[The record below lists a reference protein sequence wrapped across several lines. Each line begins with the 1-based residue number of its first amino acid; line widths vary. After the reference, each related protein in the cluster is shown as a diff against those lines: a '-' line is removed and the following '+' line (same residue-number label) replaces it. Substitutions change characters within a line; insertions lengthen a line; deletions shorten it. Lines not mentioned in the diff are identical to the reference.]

1 MPEMHFLVR
10 WPDGTRLQA
19 YSPSSTVRDALRVG
33 HPYPVA
39 EFVALS
45 RAALEHAS
53 ERVAQRY
60 GFGCGHAATQIRDI
74 ERIARRFDEPSQTV
88 IVEGF
93 FPPDDPNSGAF
104 R

>member
-1 MPEMHFLVR
+1 MPEVHFKVR
-10 WPDGTRLQA
+10 WPDQTLMNG
-19 YSPSSTVRDALRVG
+19 YSPSSTIKDALRLG

-60 GFGCGHAATQIRDI
+60 GFGCGHAAAQIREI
-74 ERIARRFDEPSQTV
+74 ESLARRFDGPAQTV
-88 IVEGF
+88 VIE
-93 FPPDDPNSGAF
+93 AF
-104 R
+104 ED